1 MSIGH
6 TLSAIIID
14 FRIPL
19 VYRQAMLRKTE
30 TPSVR
35 MKTRTKKNNSK
46 TNSISSM
53 DMMTCSAFGFFAGPT
68 ICYSTGMI
76 IARFV
81 GAMLILVN
89 IGNVSP

>member
-1 MSIGH
+1 MV
-6 TLSAIIID
+6 TLSALID

-46 TNSISSM
+46 ANSISSM
-53 DMMTCSAFGFFAGPT
+53 EMMTCSAFGFFAGPT

-81 GAMLILVN
+81 GAILILAN
-89 IGNVSP
+89 IGNVLP